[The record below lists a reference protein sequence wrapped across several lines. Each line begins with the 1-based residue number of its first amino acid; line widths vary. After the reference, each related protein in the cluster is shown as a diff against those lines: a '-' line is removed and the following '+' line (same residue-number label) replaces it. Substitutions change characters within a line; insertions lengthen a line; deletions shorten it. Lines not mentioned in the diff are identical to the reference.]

1 MPRKAKLKE
10 PPLWWPMFASPNV
23 HTTFPIEADG
33 FGLVPPDDFRIQAIA
48 REQRRFGS
56 FMNKFKTEF
65 GDPVQPST
73 IIWRR
78 DKPGTYRTISAIS
91 GFRDLISMSV
101 IPIAWARSHRWGR
114 SMGAM
119 YSDAFAVYPWMVD
132 NRGEGLIT
140 STPNMRG
147 YHEVKRLHGQ
157 TMPALSPHTLNKRD
171 VDLLLMGELLKR
183 WERCFATETP
193 SVGDERLFRSLNMA
207 NSAAK
212 LPAGADTNLYDT
224 LRSAALWASAFEIL
238 RPAKN
243 QAYKGIYADLAN
255 ITWNLTAC
263 NEKKYAVYGE
273 PADTLHSLPVWL
285 FGEITRLRNDTLHG
299 NPLPPGRLIVPP
311 GKQAISIYAAP
322 LYRMIL
328 VTYLDLKLAPPKPTG
343 GLTPYGCV
351 LFNLV
356 TLIFSR
362 PWGQN

>member
-10 PPLWWPMFASPNV
+10 PPLWWPMFALPNV
-23 HTTFPIEADG
+23 HTTFPIEVDG

-147 YHEVKRLHGQ
+147 YHEVKRLHSQ

-171 VDLLLMGELLKR
+171 VDLLLWANCSSGGNVASRPKR
-183 WERCFATETP
+183 RQLGMSGCFAHSTWQTRQQSCQPEPTRTFTTHYGQQRCGQVHLKSYARPRTKPTRASMLTLPTSPGISPRATKRNMPSTVSRPTP
-193 SVGDERLFRSLNMA
+193 CIPCPCGSLERL
-207 NSAAK
+207 
-212 LPAGADTNLYDT
+212 PA
-224 LRSAALWASAFEIL
+224 
-238 RPAKN
+238 
-243 QAYKGIYADLAN
+243 
-255 ITWNLTAC
+255 
-263 NEKKYAVYGE
+263 
-273 PADTLHSLPVWL
+273 
-285 FGEITRLRNDTLHG
+285 
-299 NPLPPGRLIVPP
+299 
-311 GKQAISIYAAP
+311 
-322 LYRMIL
+322 
-328 VTYLDLKLAPPKPTG
+328 
-343 GLTPYGCV
+343 
-351 LFNLV
+351 
-356 TLIFSR
+356 
-362 PWGQN
+362 